1 MVSSGGG
8 DPPCI
13 SSGIASSVATG
24 VGGAP
29 RFRAGLRSA
38 ALARLAGG
46 RRLAAGRRLA
56 FVRRF
61 PVVRRF
67 EVARRF
73 VVVRRFAGVRR
84 FTGRRFFRDEREV
97 AARFL
102 RFAICCLLI
111 RASTLTKKIFPQRGD
126 CEPRG
131 GTTALLVGTSLWR
144 LLAAT
149 LDAELKDG
157 ANGKGTVD
165 VKPIGPKPAAK
176 LRKLTA
182 PRNRCQAGTVAQRAR
197 PLCSV
202 QWGRNIDAK
211 HHVLH

>member
-1 MVSSGGG
+1 MLPPDSSKHSNKENFPAKRGLRAARRDNRVIGRHFTVA
-8 DPPCI
+8 
-13 SSGIASSVATG
+13 ASS
-24 VGGAP
+24 P
-29 RFRAGLRSA
+29 
-38 ALARLAGG
+38 
-46 RRLAAGRRLA
+46 
-56 FVRRF
+56 
-61 PVVRRF
+61 
-67 EVARRF
+67 
-73 VVVRRFAGVRR
+73 
-84 FTGRRFFRDEREV
+84 
-97 AARFL
+97 
-102 RFAICCLLI
+102 
-111 RASTLTKKIFPQRGD
+111 
-126 CEPRG
+126 
-131 GTTALLVGTSLWR
+131 
-144 LLAAT
+144 T

>member
-1 MVSSGGG
+1 M
-8 DPPCI
+8 
-13 SSGIASSVATG
+13 
-24 VGGAP
+24 
-29 RFRAGLRSA
+29 
-38 ALARLAGG
+38 
-46 RRLAAGRRLA
+46 
-56 FVRRF
+56 
-61 PVVRRF
+61 VVRRLQGCVVSQADAF
-67 EVARRF
+67 SGTNAKLPRVSYTLSYVAY
-73 VVVRRFAGVRR
+73 
-84 FTGRRFFRDEREV
+84 
-97 AARFL
+97 L
-102 RFAICCLLI
+102 N
-111 RASTLTKKIFPQRGD
+111 RASALTKKIFPQRGD
-126 CEPRG
+126 CGPRG
-131 GTTALLVGTSLWR
+131 GTTALLVGISLWR